1 MNKLIQIFKPGEFVI
16 ATPKNTYKDGLGLC
30 KTLVDLEFSRI
41 EVPQG
46 TYISLI
52 HCEYGP
58 MLVLESKVIKNNKQW
73 AFKVLG
79 ANKAIGWI
87 TMRNPNFCD
96 SRDLERR
103 YYLERFVP

>member
-1 MNKLIQIFKPGEFVI
+1 MNKLIEIFKPGEFVI

-41 EVPQG
+41 EVPQVTHG
-46 TYISLI
+46 SYI

-58 MLVLESKVIKNNKQW
+58 MLVLESKVIKNNEQW

-79 ANKAIGWI
+79 GNKAIGWI
-87 TMRNPNFCD
+87 TMINPNFCD
-96 SRDLERR
+96 DRDFVRR